1 MPEGIDVITTPTTH
15 TTNAVHEVI
24 ELPELIEHIGLY
36 LQPSDLFSC
45 IQVNRLLKQ
54 TLIPLLWHTI
64 DTLSEPWLRIIN
76 DEYSEERPKGEIEEW
91 VQMVVAK
98 HGHHIQDLTVHWST
112 VLEAVSFDRECRNLR
127 SLAMVNVGRSNST
140 GFSVPFPSNMVLE
153 RITEATTNARK
164 MNSAVDPQL
173 PWVQGDRGNTHSKA
187 VERYFLER
195 FWALIRQSPYL
206 ARLSFP
212 KLRSMHDLP
221 QEFILDSLMSL
232 HHLRDLNVEWLS
244 LDVRSVL
251 RSLPKLERIRV
262 PHLRDLLLLLPGE
275 QLQGL
280 RMLGVRRGEPLSC
293 VFEVLEHLPGL
304 EELRLQ
310 EISREPFIWEE
321 SIGTGAKARLLDV
334 PALKTLQ
341 YDKVPSRWEDM
352 YIAELV
358 GRLSG
363 LSRIKVPML
372 LRATEQA
379 LWDRCYFLEE
389 IDSLNG
395 RDKIGRW
402 RMRREVGEEDEDED
416 TALEA
421 ELA

>member
-1 MPEGIDVITTPTTH
+1 
-15 TTNAVHEVI
+15 
-24 ELPELIEHIGLY
+24 
-36 LQPSDLFSC
+36 
-45 IQVNRLLKQ
+45 
-54 TLIPLLWHTI
+54 
-64 DTLSEPWLRIIN
+64 
-76 DEYSEERPKGEIEEW
+76 
-91 VQMVVAK
+91 
-98 HGHHIQDLTVHWST
+98 
-112 VLEAVSFDRECRNLR
+112 
-127 SLAMVNVGRSNST
+127 
-140 GFSVPFPSNMVLE
+140 
-153 RITEATTNARK
+153 
-164 MNSAVDPQL
+164 MNPAVDPQL
-173 PWVQGDRGNTHSKA
+173 PWVQGYRGNTHSKA
-187 VERYFLER
+187 VERYSLER
-195 FWALIRQSPYL
+195 FWALIRQNPYL

-212 KLRSMHDLP
+212 QLASVHDLL

-244 LDVRSVL
+244 LDIRSVL
-251 RSLPKLERIRV
+251 RSLPKLERI
-262 PHLRDLLLLLPGE
+262 H
-275 QLQGL
+275 
-280 RMLGVRRGEPLSC
+280 
-293 VFEVLEHLPGL
+293 VLEHLPGL

-310 EISREPFIWEE
+310 EISPEPFIWQER
-321 SIGTGAKARLLDV
+321 IGTGAKARLLDV

-352 YIAELV
+352 FIAELV

-395 RDKIGRW
+395 SDKIIRW

-416 TALEA
+416 AALEA